1 MFRQLH
7 PFTTLGLLLALTA
20 PLFFVIGMP
29 QVGIMLLLLAFGVTS
44 IEFKK
49 YTSEFQFAMLM
60 GAATGMGIA
69 LDMRWNE
76 WPLLTAAM
84 FLAST
89 SMVVRQAWMQHLT
102 YVNWLWLDTGLAVL
116 AGILYGIAIAGTS
129 FQWDLWLP
137 PLLPIGCAVFLTFS
151 YAQDAVHMR
160 KHTRFGYRVR
170 LGEPAPEFELPDQ
183 DGKPVKLSD
192 YRGKHPLLLIFVRGD
207 WCPGCHMM
215 LRTYER
221 NRERF
226 LEKGIHVLGI
236 GPDNIAVNN
245 DMAKRI
251 GIGYRMLSDDAQK
264 VSGQYGVV
272 YSNPAIEITV
282 DYSDGIPLPASFLVD
297 VQGVVRYASRPDRVG
312 EFLNPQLIFN
322 VLNELPA
329 EGTLAWTSA

>member
-1 MFRQLH
+1 
-7 PFTTLGLLLALTA
+7 
-20 PLFFVIGMP
+20 
-29 QVGIMLLLLAFGVTS
+29 
-44 IEFKK
+44 
-49 YTSEFQFAMLM
+49 
-60 GAATGMGIA
+60 MGIQPYRSQA
-69 LDMRWNE
+69 QMNE
-76 WPLLTAAM
+76 FSQTSNRSHKASCRYKLRYCR
-84 FLAST
+84 FLF
-89 SMVVRQAWMQHLT
+89 
-102 YVNWLWLDTGLAVL
+102 L

-129 FQWDLWLP
+129 LQWDLWLP

-151 YAQDAVHMR
+151 YAQDADHMR

-221 NRERF
+221 NRERS

-251 GIGYRMLSDDAQK
+251 GIGY
-264 VSGQYGVV
+264 
-272 YSNPAIEITV
+272 
-282 DYSDGIPLPASFLVD
+282 
-297 VQGVVRYASRPDRVG
+297 ASRVG
-312 EFLNPQLIFN
+312 
-322 VLNELPA
+322 
-329 EGTLAWTSA
+329 